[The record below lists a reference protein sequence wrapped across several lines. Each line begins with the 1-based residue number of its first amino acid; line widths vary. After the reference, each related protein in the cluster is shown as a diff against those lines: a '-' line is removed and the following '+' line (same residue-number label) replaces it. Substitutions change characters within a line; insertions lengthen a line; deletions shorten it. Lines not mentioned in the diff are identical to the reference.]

1 MNDEASPEPMQASP
15 TTDADNTGP
24 GAGDTPEAV
33 PDAPSGNAVVRYRDQ
48 TLLEQRL
55 RRLAGRKAA
64 YRGPI
69 VATTRGWVSRDSRH
83 PVFAARF
90 LDFAVLTDE
99 HLVLCSTG
107 FFSRRP
113 RRQVLR
119 EPFTRLVVTP
129 IGGEPIRTLRIAGDF
144 SRPIRFELRGDDES
158 IAFRARVDRADAG
171 RPAAARG
178 AVGHDRPARHRPVAH
193 REGSSRAARGAARRR
208 AGRSRVSSQAQIRR
222 PGERAPSRTGD
233 RGPEVEAE

>member
-1 MNDEASPEPMQASP
+1 MNDEASLEPMHASP
-15 TTDADNTGP
+15 TIDPDNTGAVP
-24 GAGDTPEAV
+24 AVAPEAV
-33 PDAPSGNAVVRYRDQ
+33 PDPPSGNAVVRNRDR
-48 TLLEQRL
+48 TPLEQRL
-55 RRLAGRKAA
+55 RRLAGRKAP

-119 EPFTRLVVTP
+119 EPFSRLVVTA

-144 SRPIRFELRGDDES
+144 SRAIRFELRGDDES
-158 IAFRARVDRADAG
+158 IAFARELIART
-171 RPAAARG
+171 PAN
-178 AVGHDRPARHRPVAH
+178 PL
-193 REGSSRAARGAARRR
+193 RR
-208 AGRSRVSSQAQIRR
+208 AEPWATTGQLGI
-222 PGERAPSRTGD
+222 APSLAQKAPAELSA
-233 RGPEVEAE
+233 GPSDDAPPGPVDGTAPDEHTAPS